1 MKGKNSTQKIF
12 SLILTFVLTIG
23 VFFTGSMVQI
33 KANTDAPE
41 NGTLGS
47 SETVIPD
54 QNTGVILGA
63 ALDEASVVKQV
74 KKTEVPGVYDITF
87 GATVKGRKSTT
98 GAVNVIFIMDR
109 SGSMAGL
116 PYTSAKAG
124 ANEFAEALLT
134 DQRLAGRVSIRAVE
148 FAQSAKSL
156 TANPITDITQIT
168 DADGNITF
176 SKIFSNTGGTTNV
189 GSAFV
194 AAKDYMDPSKDN
206 FVVLLCD
213 GVTNAGGS
221 GKTSNHQ
228 YALDNAQILKDNGA
242 TIYSIGYNQKDNTG
256 INNLKAYASK
266 INDEALYY
274 VGATG
279 NVEKV
284 LGDIKTHI
292 LDLVES
298 RKATITDVVPAP
310 FEVIGLDEY
319 VVNENGRTVVK
330 DLPIAMNVDEDGT
343 ATGTVTFQVRI
354 NEELVDGPGWY
365 DINDHANNGVYL
377 SYAADDEEKSQLA
390 ILGPNPQ
397 AYWQHVRGY
406 TLNRVLCDEEGNPLG
421 SEMQIVAPV
430 SANQMFVTGQSE
442 AYQPEVAFD
451 TAHFADGDAIL
462 DRIPNEDG
470 TGYYEFFGEVDPVKI
485 TYYTENNVTNA
496 YFKFVRTKQNY
507 RVEHYTY
514 EDDIAKA
521 ELRKTEP
528 NVLGPVDIGHMVKIE
543 VLGHD
548 FLMDQAGKLKYVY
561 DSHVKNDKA
570 FDAFT
575 FTVEKDEANN
585 IVKVY
590 YKEIVELPNI
600 DPPEEDPKPTPTPK
614 PTPKAATPVALPSVA
629 TYDANH
635 AQAYLC
641 IVLLAG
647 VVMVSIYK
655 QKRNKN
661 H

>member
-98 GAVNVIFIMDR
+98 GAVNVIFIMDK
-109 SGSMAGL
+109 SGSMAGA

-124 ANEFAEALLT
+124 ANDFAKALLT

-148 FAQSAKSL
+148 FSHSAYKI
-156 TANPITDITQIT
+156 TDNPITNISQIT
-168 DADGNITF
+168 DANGNITF
-176 SKIFSNTGGTTNV
+176 SNIFGSTGGTTNV
-189 GSAFV
+189 GAAFA
-194 AAKDYMDPSKDN
+194 AAKSYMDPSRDN

-213 GVTNAGGS
+213 GVTNEGGGGGLS
-221 GKTSNHQ
+221 PHK
-228 YALDNAQILKDNGA
+228 YAEQQANDLKNNGA
-242 TIYSIGYNQKDNTG
+242 TIYSIGYNQTSDTG
-256 INNLKAYASK
+256 IKNLKAYASK

-310 FEVIGLDEY
+310 FEVIGLDEH

-330 DLPIAMNVDEDGT
+330 DLPIAMSVDADET

-377 SYAADDEEKSQLA
+377 SYAADDEEKSQLPIA
-390 ILGPNPQ
+390 GPNPQ

-406 TLNRVLCDEEGNPLG
+406 SLNRVLCDEEGNPLG
-421 SEMQIVAPV
+421 SEMQTVAPV

-442 AYQPEVAFD
+442 VYQPEVAFD

-548 FLMDQAGKLKYVY
+548 FLMDQTGKLKYVY

-570 FDAFT
+570 FDAFA

-600 DPPEEDPKPTPTPK
+600 DPPKEDPKPTPTPK

-629 TYDANH
+629 TYDASH